1 MLLSCG
7 LFDSKDVVSHTPSVL
22 FLVSDTTRADLFG
35 EAETPNLNA
44 LADSPF
50 GQMVDMAVAPSSWTS
65 PSVLSMMTGKSVRE
79 HGWDFPIAQ
88 VMIQHKMEYSAL
100 SDDTETLAEV
110 LSDNGF
116 STQGFIANRFLV
128 RDLGFSKG
136 FDKWE
141 YMTDEELPVRT
152 LQALEASDAET
163 SHFFYVHFFGPH
175 QPLRPTAESLK
186 RHSVSRAMLSL
197 AGGMGHKHMRK
208 SPRHNEVYRTLYQA
222 VIEETDSRM
231 GTIVDAFLQKFPDGR
246 IVMTS
251 DHGEMM
257 GEHGEIGHK
266 SGLYQELIH
275 VPLVLY
281 GWERDGQ
288 QQGRVG
294 ELFSLT
300 AIPDWITD
308 SIGVEH
314 AWDSEWDEFS
324 SNRETSP
331 MVVSQRDGDVS
342 AIRSDK
348 KKLILD
354 FPMTIQNGHF
364 FQGEPTT
371 HLFDLSVDPKE
382 VNPLLSNEA
391 GQDAQNET
399 IRAELST
406 ELETW
411 QSTRPLGIA
420 DGKTQQTNRAFIED
434 LRKLGYVSDER

>member
-1 MLLSCG
+1 MVLSCG
-7 LFDSKDVVSHTPSVL
+7 LLDSKISKSHKPSVL
-22 FLVSDTTRADLFG
+22 FLVSDTTRADVFG

-44 LADSPF
+44 LADSAY
-50 GQMVDMAVAPSSWTS
+50 GQMVDMAIAPSSWTS

-88 VMIQHKMEYSAL
+88 VMMKYKMEYAAL

-110 LSDNGF
+110 LADNGF

-128 RDLGFSKG
+128 RDLGFSRG
-136 FDKWE
+136 FNTWE

-152 LQALEASDAET
+152 LQALEASDAEG
-163 SHFFYVHFFGPH
+163 SHFFYVHLFGPH
-175 QPLRPTAESLK
+175 QPLRPTTESLK
-186 RHSVSRAMLSL
+186 RHSVSRSRLSFS
-197 AGGMGHKHMRK
+197 GGMGHKHMRT
-208 SPRHNEVYRTLYQA
+208 SPRDNRLYRTLYQA
-222 VIEETDSRM
+222 VIEETDAHM
-231 GTIVDAFLQKFPDGR
+231 GTIIDAFLQKFPDGR

-251 DHGEMM
+251 DHGEML

-294 ELFSLT
+294 SLFSLT

-308 SIGVEH
+308 SLGVEY
-314 AWDSEWDEFS
+314 AWDSQWEDFS
-324 SNRETSP
+324 SIVSDPP
-331 MVVSQRDGDVS
+331 MVTAQRDGDIA
-342 AIRSDK
+342 AIRSDE

-354 FPMTIQNGHF
+354 YPMTIQNGHF

-371 HLFDLSVDPKE
+371 HLFDLSIDPKE

-391 GQDAQNET
+391 DPDTEHAAIQL
-399 IRAELST
+399 ELSK
-406 ELETW
+406 ELEAW
-411 QSTRPLGIA
+411 QATRPLGIA

-434 LRKLGYVSDER
+434 LRKLGYVSDDR